1 MKKTWF
7 LHTNRSNPTMS
18 LKNAFERYLPLI
30 EAELQEVLVLSHPQ
44 LASFYGMMQYHLGW
58 IDEGFVPTKDGG
70 GKCLRPILCLLTCQ
84 ATGGDPDQALP
95 AAAAIEL
102 VHNFSLVHDDIED
115 QSPLRRGRPTVWR
128 VWGVPQAI
136 NVGDG
141 LFALAHLAMQRL
153 ADRGVA
159 PRRVLAALEILDE
172 ACLALTEGQYLDL
185 SFEDRL
191 DVDVQQYLS
200 MVRGKTAALF
210 SATAQLGTL
219 VARADAESIARYR
232 RFGENL
238 GLAFQIVDDILGLWS
253 DPQVTGKPAADDIRQ
268 RKKTLPI
275 VQALEEEKRT
285 GGKGLREIYQG
296 EVIDEKAVEVALNI
310 LNDMGARHYAEK
322 MASDYYQQALIELNA
337 MGGENEAQ
345 DDLRELAAFLV
356 ERTY

>member
-1 MKKTWF
+1 
-7 LHTNRSNPTMS
+7 MS
-18 LKNAFERYLPLI
+18 LKSAFERYLPLV
-30 EAELQEVLVLSHPQ
+30 EAELREVLAPSHPQ

-58 IDEGFVPTKDGG
+58 IDEDFVPKDGV
-70 GKCLRPILCLLTCQ
+70 GKRLRPILCLLTCQ

-115 QSPLRRGRPTVWR
+115 KSPLRRGRPTVWK
-128 VWGVPQAI
+128 VWGVAQAI
-136 NVGDG
+136 NAGDG

-153 ADRGVA
+153 ADRGV
-159 PRRVLAALEILDE
+159 PLRRVLAAFEIFDG

-185 SFEDRL
+185 SFEGRL
-191 DVDVQQYLS
+191 DVNVDEYLS
-200 MVRGKTAALF
+200 MIQGKTAALF
-210 SATAQLGTL
+210 GAAAQLGAFIAGSDPQST
-219 VARADAESIARYR
+219 ARYR

-238 GLAFQIVDDILGLWS
+238 GLAFQMVDDILGIWG

-275 VQALEEEKRT
+275 VRALEEEKGT
-285 GGKGLREIYQG
+285 GGKGLREIYRR
-296 EVIDEKAVEVALNI
+296 EIIDQEAVEAALQI
-310 LNDMGARHYAEK
+310 LEDLGARHYAKEL
-322 MASDYYQQALIELNA
+322 ADEYYQQALAELDA
-337 MGGENEAQ
+337 TGVENEAQ

>member
-1 MKKTWF
+1 
-7 LHTNRSNPTMS
+7 MS
-18 LKNAFERYLPLI
+18 LKSAFERYLPLV
-30 EAELQEVLVLSHPQ
+30 EAELREVLAPSQPQ

-58 IDEGFVPTKDGG
+58 IDKDFVPTRDGT

-95 AAAAIEL
+95 AAASIEL

-115 QSPLRRGRPTVWR
+115 KSPLRRGRPTVWR
-128 VWGVPQAI
+128 VWDVPQAI

-153 ADRGVA
+153 TDRGV
-159 PRRVLAALEILDE
+159 PLRRVLAAFEILDG

-185 SFEDRL
+185 SFEARL
-191 DVDVQQYLS
+191 DVNVDEYLS
-200 MVRGKTAALF
+200 MIRGKTAALF
-210 SATAQLGTL
+210 GAAAQLG
-219 VARADAESIARYR
+219 AFIAGSDPQSTAHYR

-238 GLAFQIVDDILGLWS
+238 GLAFQIVDDVLGIWGE
-253 DPQVTGKPAADDIRQ
+253 PQVTGKPAAEDIRQ

-275 VQALEEEKRT
+275 VWALEEEKRIW
-285 GGKGLREIYQG
+285 GKGLREIYRR
-296 EVIDEKAVEVALNI
+296 EIIDQEAVEAALQI
-310 LNDMGARHYAEK
+310 LEDLGARHYAKE
-322 MASDYYQQALIELNA
+322 MADEYYRQALAELDA
-337 MGGENEAQ
+337 TGVENEAQ